1 VEVVLA
7 SASAL
12 GYCKLVM
19 GKYIKATMKWR
30 QMQELQ
36 QVDSGLASA
45 LAHRSER

>member
-19 GKYIKATMKWR
+19 GKYKKATMKWR

-45 LAHRSER
+45 LAHCSER